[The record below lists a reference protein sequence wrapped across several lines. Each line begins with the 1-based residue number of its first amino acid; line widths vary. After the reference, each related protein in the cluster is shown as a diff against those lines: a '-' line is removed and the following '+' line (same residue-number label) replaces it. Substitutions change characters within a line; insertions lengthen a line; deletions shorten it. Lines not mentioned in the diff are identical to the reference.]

1 MEITSIIKNL
11 FLTSDNFSVT
21 GLGTFIAKPKSATID
36 QKTGQITP
44 PTKEIVFDT
53 RPEQNDTILR
63 DALLNAGLTEE
74 EASMKIAKFVDDVK
88 KALSNNDNYQIPDVG
103 FFYKNRQGLIE
114 FTNISNTSLLP
125 EAAGFNSITF
135 NKSAENKQTKNT
147 KVKKEK
153 VPKVK
158 KTKEPKI
165 PKEKRVKTPKEKA
178 AIKPKVKKEKTL
190 KEKTNKTAIAP
201 KVKKEKTPEEK
212 AKSKKLTRNFLFI
225 VPTVIIIALL
235 AVFYKPILNEGKKLF
250 SSNKDTT
257 IDQINTPI
265 IDATT
270 NDTNNSNLNN
280 QLGNDDEYKKILN
293 SNITNTAEVNLGAD
307 YKKFYIIVGSFSTN
321 QNAEQYA
328 KQLRNLGYSPVIIDG
343 TDQRYYRVAL
353 GSYDTANNLINDYT
367 DFSNKYGKEL
377 WVLINKQ

>member
-36 QKTGQITP
+36 QKTGEITP

-63 DALLNAGLTEE
+63 DALLDAGVSEE
-74 EASMKIAKFVDDVK
+74 EASMKIAEFVDNVK

-114 FTNISNTSLLP
+114 FSNITTTSLLP
-125 EAAGFNSITF
+125 EAAGFNSITL
-135 NKSAENKQTKNT
+135 NKSVENKQTKTT
-147 KVKKEK
+147 KVTKEK
-153 VPKVK
+153 EPKVK
-158 KTKEPKI
+158 KTKEPKKL
-165 PKEKRVKTPKEKA
+165 KEKTVKTPKEKVEKLA
-178 AIKPKVKKEKTL
+178 KQPKVKR
-190 KEKTNKTAIAP
+190 
-201 KVKKEKTPEEK
+201 EKTPEEK
-212 AKSKKLTRNFLFI
+212 EKSKKSTRNLLFI
-225 VPTVIIIALL
+225 IPILIIIALL
-235 AVFYKPILNEGKKLF
+235 AVFYKPIINEGKKLF
-250 SSNKDTT
+250 SLNNDSTVE
-257 IDQINTPI
+257 QINNPI
-265 IDATT
+265 TDSNT

-280 QLGNDDEYKKILN
+280 QLGNDNEYKKILN
-293 SNITNTAEVNLGAD
+293 SNITNTAEVNLGAT

-343 TDQRYYRVAL
+343 ADQRYYRVAL
-353 GSYDTANNLINDYT
+353 GSYDSADKLIKDYT

-377 WVLINKQ
+377 WVLINK